1 MNYNRKIMRLELS
14 AEKALNGGYYY
25 AELLLPAADYE
36 IKDAMQRTRA
46 GGRENTV
53 EVSILEC
60 DILPDLQ
67 DIRLDTFSLDELNF
81 LAKRLASL
89 PDEELPVF
97 YAVTEQIFNDADEN
111 PVSIKDLINCTYG
124 LDTVPVAH
132 NVSNLSEL
140 GRFAFENELLSDLEG
155 IPESAVPF
163 LNAEQ
168 IGRVQQKN
176 DNGVFEGRLYI
187 PTVHYDRPEIYD
199 GVTLP
204 EEEPENAAFL
214 LKVGAYPKSA
224 FFDEDPAL
232 HDLCLPAD
240 SDELFNV
247 TAKCGEPEINLC
259 FCYEFY
265 SSIPQITS
273 DMFDSME
280 EIDELNTLAQRIAAM
295 SESEQ
300 TKFKAV
306 LDAEN
311 TASIH
316 DALNAAQNLWRY
328 EFTAEPDTADA
339 FFKKYILEN
348 TSTEFDSRWLEN
360 LLPRNEADKLL
371 GRIGA
376 AVTDYG
382 VISARN
388 GHLFKP
394 VPYDE
399 PEAKELK
406 TQAMTEEK
414 LDVIEILDRRALFSN
429 GRLMPEQIP
438 EGLYAYDLRHSDDGG
453 RFCSIEPKVGVNHG
467 GTVLMRDILDFGE
480 SGYIPLDEDT
490 EPNFLGETR
499 QYRSLPRKKPRTKPC
514 RWEVCNMSIS
524 TVTTDDLRHM
534 NGKEGLV
541 LQGCGGDPQEWL
553 DGINELLTDEGIL
566 KDGSKFEN
574 ISVFQNGSLTNIL
587 FPFEDGVEIDM
598 GKLAMWRLHSHE
610 QFGGTWLSDYVP
622 NRLGGFITEHEPDKI
637 KPDCRLIG
645 EDGNIFNLMGL
656 AARTL
661 RHNGLAEQATE
672 MAGRI
677 HECGS
682 YDEALCIIGEYV
694 NITGS
699 EESEDEDEG
708 MGMRL

>member
-60 DILPDLQ
+60 DILPELQ

-81 LAKRLASL
+81 FAKRLASL

-187 PTVHYDRPEIYD
+187 PTVHYERPEVYD

-204 EEEPENAAFL
+204 EEEPKNAAFL

-224 FFDEDPAL
+224 FSDEDPAL

-247 TAKCGEPEINLC
+247 TDKCGEPEINLC

-306 LDAEN
+306 LNAED
-311 TASIH
+311 TATLKG
-316 DALNAAQNLWRY
+316 ALDIAQNLWRY
-328 EFTAEPDTADA
+328 EFAAEPDTADA
-339 FFKKYILEN
+339 FFKEHLLRN
-348 TSTEFDSRWLEN
+348 LDTRFDSKWLDT
-360 LLPRNEADKLL
+360 LLTGNEGERLL
-371 GRIGA
+371 GRLGA
-376 AVTDYG
+376 TLTDYG
-382 VISARN
+382 VVSARN
-388 GHLFKP
+388 GQLFEP

-399 PEAKELK
+399 PEVKELK
-406 TQAMTEEK
+406 SQALTEEK
-414 LDVIEILDRRALFSN
+414 LDVIEVLDRRALFSN

-438 EGLYAYDLRHSDDGG
+438 EGLYAYDLRHSDDGD
-453 RFCSIEPKVGVNHG
+453 RFCAIEPKVGVNHG

-480 SGYIPLDEDT
+480 NGYIPLDEDT
-490 EPNFLGETR
+490 EPNFLGET
-499 QYRSLPRKKPRTKPC
+499 
-514 RWEVCNMSIS
+514 M
-524 TVTTDDLRHM
+524 TVS
-534 NGKEGLV
+534 E
-541 LQGCGGDPQEWL
+541 
-553 DGINELLTDEGIL
+553 
-566 KDGSKFEN
+566 F
-574 ISVFQNGSLTNIL
+574 
-587 FPFEDGVEIDM
+587 
-598 GKLAMWRLHSHE
+598 
-610 QFGGTWLSDYVP
+610 
-622 NRLGGFITEHEPDKI
+622 
-637 KPDCRLIG
+637 
-645 EDGNIFNLMGL
+645 
-656 AARTL
+656 
-661 RHNGLAEQATE
+661 AEEEAQ
-672 MAGRI
+672 
-677 HECGS
+677 
-682 YDEALCIIGEYV
+682 DEAMQMG
-694 NITGS
+694 
-699 EESEDEDEG
+699 G
-708 MGMRL
+708 M

>member
-14 AEKALNGGYYY
+14 AENPVHGGYYY

-36 IKDAMQRTRA
+36 LKDAMQRTRA
-46 GGRENTV
+46 VGRENRENTV

-60 DILPDLQ
+60 DILPELQ
-67 DIRLDTFSLDELNF
+67 DIRLDTFNLDELNF
-81 LAKRLASL
+81 LAKRLSSL

-97 YAVTEQIFNDADEN
+97 YAVTEQIFDDAEESEK

-132 NVSNLSEL
+132 NVSNLAEL
-140 GRFAFENELLSDLEG
+140 GRFAFENELLSDLED

-176 DNGVFEGRLYI
+176 DSGVFEGGLYI

-224 FFDEDPAL
+224 FSDEDPAL

-247 TAKCGEPEINLC
+247 TDKCGEPEINLC

-306 LDAEN
+306 LNAED
-311 TASIH
+311 TATLKG
-316 DALNAAQNLWRY
+316 ALDIAQNLWRY

-339 FFKKYILEN
+339 FFKKYIIEN
-348 TSTEFDSRWLEN
+348 TSTEFDNRWLEN

-406 TQAMTEEK
+406 TQALTEEK
-414 LDVIEILDRRALFSN
+414 LDVIEVLDRRALFSN
-429 GRLMPEQIP
+429 GRLMPEEIP
-438 EGLYAYDLRHSDDGG
+438 EGLYAYDLRHSDDGD
-453 RFCSIEPKVGVNHG
+453 RFCAIEPKVGVNHG

-490 EPNFLGETR
+490 EPNFLGDEMTPSEFAEEEAQDETM
-499 QYRSLPRKKPRTKPC
+499 Q
-514 RWEVCNMSIS
+514 M
-524 TVTTDDLRHM
+524 
-534 NGKEGLV
+534 
-541 LQGCGGDPQEWL
+541 GG
-553 DGINELLTDEGIL
+553 
-566 KDGSKFEN
+566 
-574 ISVFQNGSLTNIL
+574 
-587 FPFEDGVEIDM
+587 M
-598 GKLAMWRLHSHE
+598 
-610 QFGGTWLSDYVP
+610 
-622 NRLGGFITEHEPDKI
+622 
-637 KPDCRLIG
+637 
-645 EDGNIFNLMGL
+645 
-656 AARTL
+656 
-661 RHNGLAEQATE
+661 
-672 MAGRI
+672 
-677 HECGS
+677 
-682 YDEALCIIGEYV
+682 
-694 NITGS
+694 
-699 EESEDEDEG
+699 
-708 MGMRL
+708 

>member
-1 MNYNRKIMRLELS
+1 MTYNRKIMRLELS

-46 GGRENTV
+46 VGRENTV

-60 DILPDLQ
+60 DILPEMQ

-89 PDEELPVF
+89 PDEELPMF

-132 NVSNLSEL
+132 NVSNLAEL

-176 DNGVFEGRLYI
+176 DKGIFEGNLYI
-187 PTVHYDRPEIYD
+187 PTVHYDRPEVYD
-199 GVTLP
+199 GKSLP
-204 EEEPENAAFL
+204 EEEAENSVFL
-214 LKVGAYPKSA
+214 LKVGSYPKHSFSA
-224 FFDEDPAL
+224 GTPAL
-232 HDLCLPAD
+232 YDLRLPAN
-240 SDELFNV
+240 SDKLFNI
-247 TAKCGEPEINLC
+247 TRACGEPEINLC

-265 SSIPQITS
+265 SSVPQITS
-273 DMFDSME
+273 DMFESME
-280 EIDELNTLAQRIAAM
+280 EIDELNSLAQRITRM
-295 SESEQ
+295 SEAEQ
-300 TKFKAV
+300 VKFKAI

-311 TASIH
+311 TASIQ
-316 DALNAAQNLWRY
+316 DALNVAQNLWRY

-348 TSTEFDSRWLEN
+348 TSTEFDSKWLEN

-376 AVTDYG
+376 TLTDYG

-399 PEAKELK
+399 PEVKKIEE
-406 TQAMTEEK
+406 QAMTEEK
-414 LDVIEILDRRALFSN
+414 LDVIEVLDRRALFSN

-438 EGLYAYDLRHSDDGG
+438 EGLYAYDLRHSDDGD

-490 EPNFLGETR
+490 EPNFLGET
-499 QYRSLPRKKPRTKPC
+499 
-514 RWEVCNMSIS
+514 M
-524 TVTTDDLRHM
+524 TVSEFAEEEAQDET
-534 NGKEGLV
+534 
-541 LQGCGGDPQEWL
+541 LQMGG
-553 DGINELLTDEGIL
+553 
-566 KDGSKFEN
+566 
-574 ISVFQNGSLTNIL
+574 
-587 FPFEDGVEIDM
+587 M
-598 GKLAMWRLHSHE
+598 
-610 QFGGTWLSDYVP
+610 
-622 NRLGGFITEHEPDKI
+622 
-637 KPDCRLIG
+637 
-645 EDGNIFNLMGL
+645 
-656 AARTL
+656 
-661 RHNGLAEQATE
+661 
-672 MAGRI
+672 
-677 HECGS
+677 
-682 YDEALCIIGEYV
+682 
-694 NITGS
+694 
-699 EESEDEDEG
+699 
-708 MGMRL
+708 

>member
-1 MNYNRKIMRLELS
+1 MTYNRKIMRLELS

-60 DILPDLQ
+60 DILPELQ

-81 LAKRLASL
+81 LTKRLASL
-89 PDEELPVF
+89 PNEELPVF
-97 YAVTEQIFNDADEN
+97 YAVTDEVFRAADNDGL
-111 PVSIKDLINCTYG
+111 VSIKDLINCTYS

-176 DNGVFEGRLYI
+176 DKGIFEGNLYI

-204 EEEPENAAFL
+204 DEESSDFAIRLLVSGTPEHIKGDPADRAIWLDLPMASDILANYAAAFN
-214 LKVGAYPKSA
+214 
-224 FFDEDPAL
+224 E
-232 HDLCLPAD
+232 AD
-240 SDELFNV
+240 ISDCVYYDFESV
-247 TAKCGEPEINLC
+247 
-259 FCYEFY
+259 
-265 SSIPQITS
+265 IPQITPEMFGSMS
-273 DMFDSME
+273 DVQTLNKLAA
-280 EIDELNTLAQRIAAM
+280 EISIM
-295 SESEQ
+295 SETEQ
-300 TKFKAV
+300 VKFKSV

-316 DALNAAQNLWRY
+316 DALNTAQNLWRY

-339 FFKKYILEN
+339 FFEKYILEN

-371 GRIGA
+371 GRLGA

-406 TQAMTEEK
+406 TQALTEEK
-414 LDVIEILDRRALFSN
+414 LDVIEVLDRRALFSN

-438 EGLYAYDLRHSDDGG
+438 EGLYAYDLRHSDDGS
-453 RFCSIEPKVGVNHG
+453 RFCAIEPKVGVNHG

-490 EPNFLGETR
+490 EPNFLGDEMTP
-499 QYRSLPRKKPRTKPC
+499 SEFAEE
-514 RWEVCNMSIS
+514 EV
-524 TVTTDDLRHM
+524 
-534 NGKEGLV
+534 
-541 LQGCGGDPQEWL
+541 Q
-553 DGINELLTDEGIL
+553 
-566 KDGSKFEN
+566 
-574 ISVFQNGSLTNIL
+574 
-587 FPFEDGVEIDM
+587 
-598 GKLAMWRLHSHE
+598 
-610 QFGGTWLSDYVP
+610 
-622 NRLGGFITEHEPDKI
+622 
-637 KPDCRLIG
+637 
-645 EDGNIFNLMGL
+645 
-656 AARTL
+656 
-661 RHNGLAEQATE
+661 
-672 MAGRI
+672 
-677 HECGS
+677 
-682 YDEALCIIGEYV
+682 DEAMHMG
-694 NITGS
+694 
-699 EESEDEDEG
+699 G
-708 MGMRL
+708 M

>member
-1 MNYNRKIMRLELS
+1 MTYNRKIMRLELS

-46 GGRENTV
+46 VGRENTV

-60 DILPDLQ
+60 DILPELQ

-97 YAVTEQIFNDADEN
+97 YAVTEQIFDDAEESEK

-132 NVSNLSEL
+132 NVSNLAEL
-140 GRFAFENELLSDLEG
+140 GRFAFENELLSDLED

-176 DNGVFEGRLYI
+176 DSGVFEGGLYI

-224 FFDEDPAL
+224 FSDEDPAL

-247 TAKCGEPEINLC
+247 TDKCGEPEINLC

-306 LDAEN
+306 LNAED
-311 TASIH
+311 TATLKG
-316 DALNAAQNLWRY
+316 ALDIAQNLWRY

-339 FFKKYILEN
+339 FFKKYIIEN
-348 TSTEFDSRWLEN
+348 TSTEFDNRWLEN

-406 TQAMTEEK
+406 TQALTEEK
-414 LDVIEILDRRALFSN
+414 LDVIEVLDRRALFSN
-429 GRLMPEQIP
+429 GRLMPEEIP
-438 EGLYAYDLRHSDDGG
+438 EGLYAYDLRHSDDGD
-453 RFCSIEPKVGVNHG
+453 RFCAIEPKVGVNHG

-490 EPNFLGETR
+490 EPNFLGDEMTPSEFAEEEAQDETM
-499 QYRSLPRKKPRTKPC
+499 Q
-514 RWEVCNMSIS
+514 M
-524 TVTTDDLRHM
+524 
-534 NGKEGLV
+534 
-541 LQGCGGDPQEWL
+541 GG
-553 DGINELLTDEGIL
+553 
-566 KDGSKFEN
+566 
-574 ISVFQNGSLTNIL
+574 
-587 FPFEDGVEIDM
+587 M
-598 GKLAMWRLHSHE
+598 
-610 QFGGTWLSDYVP
+610 
-622 NRLGGFITEHEPDKI
+622 
-637 KPDCRLIG
+637 
-645 EDGNIFNLMGL
+645 
-656 AARTL
+656 
-661 RHNGLAEQATE
+661 
-672 MAGRI
+672 
-677 HECGS
+677 
-682 YDEALCIIGEYV
+682 
-694 NITGS
+694 
-699 EESEDEDEG
+699 
-708 MGMRL
+708 

>member
-1 MNYNRKIMRLELS
+1 MTYNRKIMRLELS
-14 AEKALNGGYYY
+14 AENPVHGGYYY

-36 IKDAMQRTRA
+36 LKDAMQKTRA

-60 DILPDLQ
+60 DILPELQ

-81 LAKRLASL
+81 LAKRFVSL
-89 PDEELPVF
+89 TDEEMPVF
-97 YAVTEQIFNDADEN
+97 YAVTDEVFRAADNDGL
-111 PVSIKDLINCTYG
+111 VSIKDLINCTYG
-124 LDTVPVAH
+124 LDTVPIA
-132 NVSNLSEL
+132 SGISGPEAL
-140 GRFAFENELLSDLEG
+140 GRFAIENGLLSDIDD
-155 IPESAVPF
+155 IPESAIPF

-176 DNGVFEGRLYI
+176 DKGVFAGNYYI
-187 PTVHYDRPEIYD
+187 PTVHYERPEVYD

-214 LKVGAYPKSA
+214 LKVGAYPKST
-224 FFDEDPAL
+224 FSDEDPAL

-240 SDELFNV
+240 SNELFNV
-247 TAKCGEPEINLC
+247 TDKCGEPEINLC

-273 DMFDSME
+273 DMFESME

-306 LDAEN
+306 LNAEN
-311 TASIH
+311 TATLK
-316 DALNAAQNLWRY
+316 DALDIAQNLWRY
-328 EFTAEPDTADA
+328 EFTAMPDTADA
-339 FFKKYILEN
+339 FFKDYVAEN
-348 TSTEFDSRWLEN
+348 ADTRFDNRWLGG
-360 LLPRNEADKLL
+360 LFARNEGERLL

-382 VISARN
+382 VISTRN

-414 LDVIEILDRRALFSN
+414 LDVIEVLDRRALFSN

-438 EGLYAYDLRHSDDGG
+438 EGLYAYDLRHSDDGD

-480 SGYIPLDEDT
+480 SGYIPLNEDT
-490 EPNFLGETR
+490 EPNFLGKT
-499 QYRSLPRKKPRTKPC
+499 
-514 RWEVCNMSIS
+514 M
-524 TVTTDDLRHM
+524 TVS
-534 NGKEGLV
+534 E
-541 LQGCGGDPQEWL
+541 
-553 DGINELLTDEGIL
+553 
-566 KDGSKFEN
+566 F
-574 ISVFQNGSLTNIL
+574 
-587 FPFEDGVEIDM
+587 
-598 GKLAMWRLHSHE
+598 
-610 QFGGTWLSDYVP
+610 
-622 NRLGGFITEHEPDKI
+622 
-637 KPDCRLIG
+637 
-645 EDGNIFNLMGL
+645 
-656 AARTL
+656 
-661 RHNGLAEQATE
+661 AEEEAQ
-672 MAGRI
+672 
-677 HECGS
+677 
-682 YDEALCIIGEYV
+682 DEAMQMG
-694 NITGS
+694 
-699 EESEDEDEG
+699 G
-708 MGMRL
+708 M

>member
-1 MNYNRKIMRLELS
+1 MDYNRKIMRLELS

-36 IKDAMQRTRA
+36 LKDAMQRTRA
-46 GGRENTV
+46 VGRENTV

-60 DILPDLQ
+60 DILPEMQ

-81 LAKRLASL
+81 FAKRLASL
-89 PDEELPVF
+89 PNEELPVF
-97 YAVTEQIFNDADEN
+97 YAVTEQIFDDADNTEN

-199 GVTLP
+199 GETLP
-204 EEEPENAAFL
+204 DEESESSDFAIRLLVSGTPEHIKGDPVDRAIWLNLPMASDILANYAAAFN
-214 LKVGAYPKSA
+214 
-224 FFDEDPAL
+224 E
-232 HDLCLPAD
+232 AD
-240 SDELFNV
+240 IGDCVYYDFESV
-247 TAKCGEPEINLC
+247 
-259 FCYEFY
+259 
-265 SSIPQITS
+265 IPQITS
-273 DMFDSME
+273 DMFGSMSDVQALNKLAA
-280 EIDELNTLAQRIAAM
+280 EISIM
-295 SESEQ
+295 SETEQ
-300 TKFKAV
+300 VKFKAV

-311 TASIH
+311 TASIQ
-316 DALNAAQNLWRY
+316 DAMNAAQNLWRY
-328 EFTAEPDTADA
+328 KFTAMPDTADA
-339 FFKKYILEN
+339 FFKDYVAEN
-348 TSTEFDSRWLEN
+348 ADTRFDNRWLDG
-360 LLPRNEADKLL
+360 LFARNEGERLL

-376 AVTDYG
+376 TLTDYG

-414 LDVIEILDRRALFSN
+414 LDVIEVLGRRALFTN

-438 EGLYAYDLRHSDDGG
+438 EGLYAYDLRHSDDGD

-490 EPNFLGETR
+490 EPNFLGETMTV
-499 QYRSLPRKKPRTKPC
+499 SEFAEE
-514 RWEVCNMSIS
+514 EVQDE
-524 TVTTDDLRHM
+524 T
-534 NGKEGLV
+534 
-541 LQGCGGDPQEWL
+541 LQMGG
-553 DGINELLTDEGIL
+553 
-566 KDGSKFEN
+566 
-574 ISVFQNGSLTNIL
+574 
-587 FPFEDGVEIDM
+587 M
-598 GKLAMWRLHSHE
+598 
-610 QFGGTWLSDYVP
+610 
-622 NRLGGFITEHEPDKI
+622 
-637 KPDCRLIG
+637 
-645 EDGNIFNLMGL
+645 
-656 AARTL
+656 
-661 RHNGLAEQATE
+661 
-672 MAGRI
+672 
-677 HECGS
+677 
-682 YDEALCIIGEYV
+682 
-694 NITGS
+694 
-699 EESEDEDEG
+699 
-708 MGMRL
+708 

>member
-14 AEKALNGGYYY
+14 AENPVHGGYYY

-36 IKDAMQRTRA
+36 LKDAMQRTRA
-46 GGRENTV
+46 VDRENMV

-60 DILPDLQ
+60 DILPELQ

-81 LAKRLASL
+81 FAKRLASL

-132 NVSNLSEL
+132 NVSNLAEL

-176 DNGVFEGRLYI
+176 DSGVFEGRLYI
-187 PTVHYDRPEIYD
+187 PTVHYDRPEVYD
-199 GVTLP
+199 GKNLP
-204 EEEPENAAFL
+204 EEEAENSVFL
-214 LKVGAYPKSA
+214 LKVGSYPKHSFSA
-224 FFDEDPAL
+224 GTPAL
-232 HDLCLPAD
+232 YDLRLPAD
-240 SDELFNV
+240 SDKLFNI
-247 TAKCGEPEINLC
+247 TRACGEPEINLC

-265 SSIPQITS
+265 SSVPQITS
-273 DMFDSME
+273 DIFESME
-280 EIDELNTLAQRIAAM
+280 EIDELNSLAQRITRM
-295 SESEQ
+295 SEAEQ
-300 TKFKAV
+300 VKFKAI
-306 LDAEN
+306 LDTEN
-311 TASIH
+311 TASIQ

-339 FFKKYILEN
+339 FFKKYIIEN

-360 LLPRNEADKLL
+360 LIPRNEADKLL
-371 GRIGA
+371 GRLGA

-406 TQAMTEEK
+406 TQALTEEK
-414 LDVIEILDRRALFSN
+414 LDVIEVLDRRALFSN
-429 GRLMPEQIP
+429 GRLIPEQIP
-438 EGLYAYDLRHSDDGG
+438 EGLYAYDLRHSDDGD

-490 EPNFLGETR
+490 EPNFLGET
-499 QYRSLPRKKPRTKPC
+499 
-514 RWEVCNMSIS
+514 M
-524 TVTTDDLRHM
+524 TVS
-534 NGKEGLV
+534 E
-541 LQGCGGDPQEWL
+541 
-553 DGINELLTDEGIL
+553 
-566 KDGSKFEN
+566 F
-574 ISVFQNGSLTNIL
+574 
-587 FPFEDGVEIDM
+587 
-598 GKLAMWRLHSHE
+598 
-610 QFGGTWLSDYVP
+610 
-622 NRLGGFITEHEPDKI
+622 
-637 KPDCRLIG
+637 
-645 EDGNIFNLMGL
+645 
-656 AARTL
+656 
-661 RHNGLAEQATE
+661 AEEETQ
-672 MAGRI
+672 
-677 HECGS
+677 
-682 YDEALCIIGEYV
+682 DEAMQMG
-694 NITGS
+694 
-699 EESEDEDEG
+699 G
-708 MGMRL
+708 M

>member
-1 MNYNRKIMRLELS
+1 MNHNRKIMRLELS

-25 AELLLPAADYE
+25 AELLLPAAGYE

-46 GGRENTV
+46 VGRENTV

-60 DILPDLQ
+60 DILPELQ

-81 LAKRLASL
+81 LAKRLVSL
-89 PDEELPVF
+89 TDEELPVF
-97 YAVTEQIFNDADEN
+97 YAVTEQIFGDAEESEN
-111 PVSIKDLINCTYG
+111 PASIKDLINCTYS

-187 PTVHYDRPEIYD
+187 PTVHYDRPEVYD

-204 EEEPENAAFL
+204 EGEPENAAFL

-224 FFDEDPAL
+224 FSDEDPAL
-232 HDLCLPAD
+232 HYLCLPAD

-247 TAKCGEPEINLC
+247 TDKCGEPEINLC

-295 SESEQ
+295 SETEQ
-300 TKFKAV
+300 VKFKAV

-311 TASIH
+311 TTSIH

-328 EFTAEPDTADA
+328 KFTAEPDTADA
-339 FFKKYILEN
+339 FFKKYIFEN

-360 LLPRNEADKLL
+360 LIPRNEADKLL

-382 VISARN
+382 VISTRN

-414 LDVIEILDRRALFSN
+414 LDVIEVLDRRALFSN

-438 EGLYAYDLRHSDDGG
+438 EGLYAYDLRHSDDGD

-480 SGYIPLDEDT
+480 SGYIPLDEYT
-490 EPNFLGETR
+490 EPNFLGETMTASEFAEEEI
-499 QYRSLPRKKPRTKPC
+499 QDES
-514 RWEVCNMSIS
+514 MQ
-524 TVTTDDLRHM
+524 M
-534 NGKEGLV
+534 
-541 LQGCGGDPQEWL
+541 GG
-553 DGINELLTDEGIL
+553 
-566 KDGSKFEN
+566 
-574 ISVFQNGSLTNIL
+574 
-587 FPFEDGVEIDM
+587 M
-598 GKLAMWRLHSHE
+598 
-610 QFGGTWLSDYVP
+610 
-622 NRLGGFITEHEPDKI
+622 
-637 KPDCRLIG
+637 
-645 EDGNIFNLMGL
+645 
-656 AARTL
+656 
-661 RHNGLAEQATE
+661 
-672 MAGRI
+672 
-677 HECGS
+677 
-682 YDEALCIIGEYV
+682 
-694 NITGS
+694 
-699 EESEDEDEG
+699 
-708 MGMRL
+708 

>member
-1 MNYNRKIMRLELS
+1 MTYNRKIMRLELS
-14 AEKALNGGYYY
+14 AENPVHGGYYY

-36 IKDAMQRTRA
+36 LKDAMQKTRA
-46 GGRENTV
+46 VGRENTV
-53 EVSILEC
+53 EVSIPEC
-60 DILPDLQ
+60 DILPELQ

-89 PDEELPVF
+89 PDAELPVF

-132 NVSNLSEL
+132 NVSNLAEL

-176 DNGVFEGRLYI
+176 DNGVFEGNLYI

-199 GVTLP
+199 GKNLP
-204 EEEPENAAFL
+204 EEEAENSVFL
-214 LKVGAYPKSA
+214 LKVGSYPKHSFSA
-224 FFDEDPAL
+224 GTPAL
-232 HDLCLPAD
+232 YDLRLPAD
-240 SDELFNV
+240 SDKLFNI
-247 TAKCGEPEINLC
+247 TRACGEPEINLC

-265 SSIPQITS
+265 SSVPQITS
-273 DMFDSME
+273 DIFESME
-280 EIDELNTLAQRIAAM
+280 EIDELNSLAQRITRM
-295 SESEQ
+295 SEAEQ
-300 TKFKAV
+300 VKFKAI
-306 LDAEN
+306 LDTEN
-311 TASIH
+311 TASIQ

-360 LLPRNEADKLL
+360 LIPRNDADKLL

-376 AVTDYG
+376 TLTDYG

-388 GHLFKP
+388 CHLFKP

-414 LDVIEILDRRALFSN
+414 LDVIEVLDRRALFSN

-438 EGLYAYDLRHSDDGG
+438 EGLYAYDLRHSDDGD

-480 SGYIPLDEDT
+480 SGYIPLDEYT
-490 EPNFLGETR
+490 EPNFLGETMTASEFAEEEI
-499 QYRSLPRKKPRTKPC
+499 QDES
-514 RWEVCNMSIS
+514 MQ
-524 TVTTDDLRHM
+524 M
-534 NGKEGLV
+534 
-541 LQGCGGDPQEWL
+541 GG
-553 DGINELLTDEGIL
+553 
-566 KDGSKFEN
+566 
-574 ISVFQNGSLTNIL
+574 
-587 FPFEDGVEIDM
+587 M
-598 GKLAMWRLHSHE
+598 
-610 QFGGTWLSDYVP
+610 
-622 NRLGGFITEHEPDKI
+622 
-637 KPDCRLIG
+637 
-645 EDGNIFNLMGL
+645 
-656 AARTL
+656 
-661 RHNGLAEQATE
+661 
-672 MAGRI
+672 
-677 HECGS
+677 
-682 YDEALCIIGEYV
+682 
-694 NITGS
+694 
-699 EESEDEDEG
+699 
-708 MGMRL
+708 

>member
-36 IKDAMQRTRA
+36 VKDAMQRTRA
-46 GGRENTV
+46 VGRENTV

-60 DILPDLQ
+60 DILPELQ

-97 YAVTEQIFNDADEN
+97 YAVTEQIFNEADEN
-111 PVSIKDLINCTYG
+111 PVSIKDLINCTYS

-214 LKVGAYPKSA
+214 LKVGAYPKST
-224 FFDEDPAL
+224 FSDEDPAL
-232 HDLCLPAD
+232 HDLRLPAD

-247 TAKCGEPEINLC
+247 TDKCGEPEIDLC

-300 TKFKAV
+300 VMFKAV

-311 TASIH
+311 TASIQ
-316 DALNAAQNLWRY
+316 DAMNVAQNLWRY
-328 EFTAEPDTADA
+328 EFSAMPDTADA
-339 FFKKYILEN
+339 FFKNYVAEN
-348 TSTEFDSRWLEN
+348 ADTRFDSRWLGG
-360 LLPRNEADKLL
+360 LFARNEGERLL
-371 GRIGA
+371 GRLGA
-376 AVTDYG
+376 TLTDYG

-388 GHLFKP
+388 GHLFEP

-399 PEAKELK
+399 PEVKEIEE
-406 TQAMTEEK
+406 QAMTDEK
-414 LDVIEILDRRALFSN
+414 LDVIEILDRKALFSN
-429 GRLMPEQIP
+429 GRLMPEEIP
-438 EGLYAYDLRHSDDGG
+438 EGLYAYDLRHSDDGS
-453 RFCSIEPKVGVNHG
+453 RFCSIEPRVGVNHG
-467 GTVLMRDILDFGE
+467 GTILLKEVLDFGE
-480 SGYIPLDEDT
+480 QGYIALDDDT
-490 EPNFLGETR
+490 EPNFTGEEMTP
-499 QYRSLPRKKPRTKPC
+499 S
-514 RWEVCNMSIS
+514 E
-524 TVTTDDLRHM
+524 
-534 NGKEGLV
+534 
-541 LQGCGGDPQEWL
+541 
-553 DGINELLTDEGIL
+553 
-566 KDGSKFEN
+566 F
-574 ISVFQNGSLTNIL
+574 
-587 FPFEDGVEIDM
+587 
-598 GKLAMWRLHSHE
+598 
-610 QFGGTWLSDYVP
+610 
-622 NRLGGFITEHEPDKI
+622 
-637 KPDCRLIG
+637 
-645 EDGNIFNLMGL
+645 
-656 AARTL
+656 
-661 RHNGLAEQATE
+661 AEEEAQ
-672 MAGRI
+672 
-677 HECGS
+677 
-682 YDEALCIIGEYV
+682 DEALQMG
-694 NITGS
+694 
-699 EESEDEDEG
+699 G
-708 MGMRL
+708 M

>member
-1 MNYNRKIMRLELS
+1 MTYNRKIMRLELS
-14 AEKALNGGYYY
+14 AENPVLGGYYY
-25 AELLLPAADYE
+25 AELLLPATDYE
-36 IKDAMQRTRA
+36 VKDAMQRTRA
-46 GGRENTV
+46 VGRENTV

-60 DILPDLQ
+60 DILPELQ

-81 LAKRLASL
+81 FAKRLSFL
-89 PDEELPVF
+89 PNEELPVF

-140 GRFAFENELLSDLEG
+140 GRFAFENELLSDLED

-163 LNAEQ
+163 SNAEQ

-199 GVTLP
+199 GKNLP
-204 EEEPENAAFL
+204 EEEAENSVFL
-214 LKVGAYPKSA
+214 LKVGSYPKHSFSA
-224 FFDEDPAL
+224 GTPAL
-232 HDLCLPAD
+232 YDLRLPAD
-240 SDELFNV
+240 SDKLFNI
-247 TAKCGEPEINLC
+247 TRACGEPEINLC

-265 SSIPQITS
+265 SSVPQITS
-273 DMFDSME
+273 DIFESME
-280 EIDELNTLAQRIAAM
+280 EIDELNSLAQRITRM
-295 SESEQ
+295 SEAEQ
-300 TKFKAV
+300 VKFKAI
-306 LDAEN
+306 LDTEN
-311 TASIH
+311 TASIQ

-388 GHLFKP
+388 GHLFKL

-414 LDVIEILDRRALFSN
+414 LDVIEVLDRRALFSN

-438 EGLYAYDLRHSDDGG
+438 EGLYAYDLRHSDDGD

-480 SGYIPLDEDT
+480 NGYIPLDEDT
-490 EPNFLGETR
+490 EPNFLGET
-499 QYRSLPRKKPRTKPC
+499 
-514 RWEVCNMSIS
+514 M
-524 TVTTDDLRHM
+524 TVS
-534 NGKEGLV
+534 E
-541 LQGCGGDPQEWL
+541 
-553 DGINELLTDEGIL
+553 
-566 KDGSKFEN
+566 F
-574 ISVFQNGSLTNIL
+574 
-587 FPFEDGVEIDM
+587 
-598 GKLAMWRLHSHE
+598 
-610 QFGGTWLSDYVP
+610 
-622 NRLGGFITEHEPDKI
+622 
-637 KPDCRLIG
+637 
-645 EDGNIFNLMGL
+645 
-656 AARTL
+656 
-661 RHNGLAEQATE
+661 AEEEAQ
-672 MAGRI
+672 
-677 HECGS
+677 
-682 YDEALCIIGEYV
+682 DEAMQMG
-694 NITGS
+694 
-699 EESEDEDEG
+699 G
-708 MGMRL
+708 M

>member
-1 MNYNRKIMRLELS
+1 MTYNRKIMRLELS

-36 IKDAMQRTRA
+36 LKDAMQRTRA
-46 GGRENTV
+46 VGRENTV

-60 DILPDLQ
+60 DILPELQ

-81 LAKRLASL
+81 LAKRLSSL
-89 PDEELPVF
+89 PDEERPVF
-97 YAVTEQIFNDADEN
+97 YAVTEKIFGDAEESEN
-111 PVSIKDLINCTYG
+111 PASIKDLINCTYS

-132 NVSNLSEL
+132 NVGNLAEL

-176 DNGVFEGRLYI
+176 DSGVFEGRLYI
-187 PTVHYDRPEIYD
+187 PTVHYERPEVYD

-224 FFDEDPAL
+224 FSDEDPAL

-247 TAKCGEPEINLC
+247 TDKCGEPEINLC

-306 LDAEN
+306 LNAED
-311 TASIH
+311 TATLKG
-316 DALNAAQNLWRY
+316 ALDIAQNLWRY
-328 EFTAEPDTADA
+328 EFTAEPDTADT
-339 FFKKYILEN
+339 FFKKYIFEN
-348 TSTEFDSRWLEN
+348 TSTEFDSKWLEN

-371 GRIGA
+371 GRLGA
-376 AVTDYG
+376 TLTDYG

-399 PEAKELK
+399 PEVKKIEEQ
-406 TQAMTEEK
+406 TMTEEK
-414 LDVIEILDRRALFSN
+414 LDVIEVLDRRALFSN

-438 EGLYAYDLRHSDDGG
+438 EGLYAYDLRHSDDGD

-490 EPNFLGETR
+490 EPNFLG
-499 QYRSLPRKKPRTKPC
+499 
-514 RWEVCNMSIS
+514 
-524 TVTTDDLRHM
+524 
-534 NGKEGLV
+534 
-541 LQGCGGDPQEWL
+541 
-553 DGINELLTDEGIL
+553 DEMTP
-566 KDGSKFEN
+566 SEF
-574 ISVFQNGSLTNIL
+574 
-587 FPFEDGVEIDM
+587 
-598 GKLAMWRLHSHE
+598 
-610 QFGGTWLSDYVP
+610 
-622 NRLGGFITEHEPDKI
+622 
-637 KPDCRLIG
+637 
-645 EDGNIFNLMGL
+645 
-656 AARTL
+656 
-661 RHNGLAEQATE
+661 AEEEAQ
-672 MAGRI
+672 
-677 HECGS
+677 
-682 YDEALCIIGEYV
+682 DEAMQMG
-694 NITGS
+694 
-699 EESEDEDEG
+699 G
-708 MGMRL
+708 M

>member
-1 MNYNRKIMRLELS
+1 MTYNRKIMRLELS
-14 AEKALNGGYYY
+14 AENPVHGGYYY

-36 IKDAMQRTRA
+36 LKDAMQKTRA

-60 DILPDLQ
+60 DILPELQ

-81 LAKRLASL
+81 LAKRFVSL
-89 PDEELPVF
+89 TDEEMPVF
-97 YAVTEQIFNDADEN
+97 YAVTDEVFRAADNDGL
-111 PVSIKDLINCTYG
+111 VSIKDLINCTYG

-132 NVSNLSEL
+132 NVSNLAEL
-140 GRFAFENELLSDLEG
+140 GQFAFENELLSDLDG

-176 DNGVFEGRLYI
+176 DSGVFEGGLYI

-224 FFDEDPAL
+224 FSDEDPAL

-247 TAKCGEPEINLC
+247 TDKCGEPEINLC

-306 LDAEN
+306 LNAED
-311 TASIH
+311 TATLKG
-316 DALNAAQNLWRY
+316 ALDIAQNLWRY
-328 EFTAEPDTADA
+328 EFTAEPDTADT
-339 FFKKYILEN
+339 FFKKYIYEN
-348 TSTEFDSRWLEN
+348 TSTEFDSKWLEN

-371 GRIGA
+371 GRLGA
-376 AVTDYG
+376 TLTDYG

-388 GHLFKP
+388 GHLFEP

-414 LDVIEILDRRALFSN
+414 LDVIEVLDRRALFSN

-480 SGYIPLDEDT
+480 SEYIPLDEDT
-490 EPNFLGETR
+490 EPNFLGET
-499 QYRSLPRKKPRTKPC
+499 
-514 RWEVCNMSIS
+514 M
-524 TVTTDDLRHM
+524 TVS
-534 NGKEGLV
+534 E
-541 LQGCGGDPQEWL
+541 
-553 DGINELLTDEGIL
+553 
-566 KDGSKFEN
+566 F
-574 ISVFQNGSLTNIL
+574 
-587 FPFEDGVEIDM
+587 
-598 GKLAMWRLHSHE
+598 
-610 QFGGTWLSDYVP
+610 
-622 NRLGGFITEHEPDKI
+622 
-637 KPDCRLIG
+637 
-645 EDGNIFNLMGL
+645 
-656 AARTL
+656 
-661 RHNGLAEQATE
+661 AEEEAQ
-672 MAGRI
+672 
-677 HECGS
+677 
-682 YDEALCIIGEYV
+682 DEAMQMG
-694 NITGS
+694 
-699 EESEDEDEG
+699 G
-708 MGMRL
+708 M

>member
-46 GGRENTV
+46 VGRENTV

-60 DILPDLQ
+60 DILPELQ

-81 LAKRLASL
+81 FAKRLASL
-89 PDEELPVF
+89 PDEEMPVF
-97 YAVTEQIFNDADEN
+97 YAVTEQIFDDAEESEN

-124 LDTVPVAH
+124 LDTVPIA
-132 NVSNLSEL
+132 SGISGPEAL
-140 GRFAFENELLSDLEG
+140 GRFAIENGLLPDLDD

-176 DNGVFEGRLYI
+176 DKGIFEGNLYI

-204 EEEPENAAFL
+204 DEESESSDFAIRLLVSGTPEHIKGDPVDRAIWLDLPMASDILANYAAAFN
-214 LKVGAYPKSA
+214 
-224 FFDEDPAL
+224 E
-232 HDLCLPAD
+232 AD
-240 SDELFNV
+240 IGDCVYYDFESV
-247 TAKCGEPEINLC
+247 
-259 FCYEFY
+259 
-265 SSIPQITS
+265 IPQITS
-273 DMFDSME
+273 EMFGSMS
-280 EIDELNTLAQRIAAM
+280 DVQALNKLAAKISIM
-295 SESEQ
+295 SETEQ
-300 TKFKAV
+300 VKFKAV

-311 TASIH
+311 TTSIH
-316 DALNAAQNLWRY
+316 DALNVTQNLWRY

-371 GRIGA
+371 GRIGV

-382 VISARN
+382 VISTRN
-388 GHLFKP
+388 GHLFEP

-399 PEAKELK
+399 PGAKELK
-406 TQAMTEEK
+406 TQALTEEK
-414 LDVIEILDRRALFSN
+414 LDVIEVLDRRALFSN

-453 RFCSIEPKVGVNHG
+453 RFCAIEPKVGVNHG

-490 EPNFLGETR
+490 EPNFLGDEMTPSEFAEEEAQDET
-499 QYRSLPRKKPRTKPC
+499 
-514 RWEVCNMSIS
+514 
-524 TVTTDDLRHM
+524 
-534 NGKEGLV
+534 
-541 LQGCGGDPQEWL
+541 LQMGG
-553 DGINELLTDEGIL
+553 
-566 KDGSKFEN
+566 
-574 ISVFQNGSLTNIL
+574 
-587 FPFEDGVEIDM
+587 M
-598 GKLAMWRLHSHE
+598 
-610 QFGGTWLSDYVP
+610 
-622 NRLGGFITEHEPDKI
+622 
-637 KPDCRLIG
+637 
-645 EDGNIFNLMGL
+645 
-656 AARTL
+656 
-661 RHNGLAEQATE
+661 
-672 MAGRI
+672 
-677 HECGS
+677 
-682 YDEALCIIGEYV
+682 
-694 NITGS
+694 
-699 EESEDEDEG
+699 
-708 MGMRL
+708 